1 MCPQGP
7 ARVGEHGAEGTG
19 EFASRRREFQR
30 ASWRAGREGWRQG
43 SDCRW
48 QLGRKSFLYGDEVQ
62 QFGGKHLIEQAL
74 MARCSEKRPHQALS
88 GSEGDLGDD

>member
-1 MCPQGP
+1 MESTELRAQGSLP
-7 ARVGEHGAEGTG
+7 VVGGNSRELHGGLGGRV
-19 EFASRRREFQR
+19 RD
-30 ASWRAGREGWRQG
+30 G